1 MPAVEKTDRLGP
13 HVPVMPEE
21 VAELLRVRS
30 GGRYVDAT
38 VGEGGHAY
46 RMLVDSSPDGQVLA
60 LDWDD
65 QAIEKSRKRLEPF
78 GGRVRFLRASFGE
91 LRRVLDEVGWSEGAD
106 GILVDLGLSTLQL
119 GRTERGF
126 SFSADGPLDM
136 RMDRRRPT
144 TAADLVRD
152 LDERE
157 LADVI
162 FRFGEEPASRRIAR
176 AIVAERR
183 VRTIETTA
191 QLREVVVRAGIRS
204 RPGRDP
210 ATRTFQALRITV
222 NSELAELEQLLDRG
236 WELMREGGRLV
247 ILSYHSLEDRMVK
260 HAFKR
265 WASACICPPGI
276 PACNCGWYARVRL
289 LSRRRLRPSEEEVSA
304 NPRARSAG
312 LRAVERLAEKVDA

>member
-1 MPAVEKTDRLGP
+1 MPAVGETDRLGP
-13 HVPVMPEE
+13 HIPVMPEE
-21 VAELLRVRS
+21 VAEALRARS

-46 RMLVDSSPDGQVLA
+46 RMLVDSSPDGQLLA

-65 QAIEKSRKRLEPF
+65 QAIEKSRTRLASF
-78 GGRVRFLRASFGE
+78 GGRVRFVRASFGE

-126 SFSADGPLDM
+126 TFSADGPLDM

-144 TAADLVRD
+144 TAADLVRE
-152 LDERE
+152 LDERD

-176 AIVAERR
+176 AIVAQRR
-183 VRTIETTA
+183 IAAIQTTA
-191 QLREVVVRAGIRS
+191 QLRDVIVRAGIRS

-210 ATRTFQALRITV
+210 ATRTFQALRIAV
-222 NSELAELEQLLDRG
+222 NSELAELEHLLDRG
-236 WELMREGGRLV
+236 WELMTKGGRLA

-265 WASACICPPGI
+265 WASTCICPPAI
-276 PACNCGWYARVRL
+276 PVCNCGWHARVRL
-289 LSRRRLRPSEEEVSA
+289 VSGRRLRPSEEEVAA

-312 LRAVERLAEKVDA
+312 LRAVERLVNEVGS

>member
-1 MPAVEKTDRLGP
+1 MPAVDEIDRLGP

-21 VAELLRVRS
+21 VAEVLRLRP
-30 GGRYVDAT
+30 GRRYVDAT

-46 RMLVDSSPDGQVLA
+46 RMLVDSSPDGQLLA

-65 QAIEKSRKRLEPF
+65 QAIEKSRRRLETF
-78 GGRVRFLRASFGE
+78 GERVRFARASFGE
-91 LRRVLDEVGWSEGAD
+91 LRHVLCDVGWSEGAD

-119 GRTERGF
+119 GRRERGF

-136 RMDRRRPT
+136 RMDRRRSAR
-144 TAADLVRD
+144 AADLVRD
-152 LDERE
+152 LDERD
-157 LADVI
+157 LADII

-176 AIVAERR
+176 AIVTERR
-183 VRTIETTA
+183 IRPIETTA
-191 QLREVVVRAGIRS
+191 QLRDVIVRAGIRT

-210 ATRTFQALRITV
+210 ATRTFQALRIAV
-222 NSELAELEQLLDRG
+222 NSELEEIEHLLDHG
-236 WELMREGGRLV
+236 WELMREGGRLA

-265 WASACICPPGI
+265 WASSCICPPGV
-276 PACNCGWYARVRL
+276 PMCNCGWHARVRL
-289 LSRRRLRPSEEEVSA
+289 VRSRRLPPSEAEVAA

-312 LRAVERLAEKVDA
+312 LRAVERLADEVGS